1 MLNKKNK
8 KYSTGFTLV
17 ELMIVVAIVAIL
29 TAISY
34 PMYTSQIQK
43 ARRTEGRNSLLDFS
57 MRFEEF
63 YSANYTYTGAD
74 VYTNL
79 NTNPKTENNYYQMSG
94 TISSAGDTYTLTAT
108 AINSQ
113 AKDTACATI
122 TFDQVGT
129 KSPST
134 CW

>member
-1 MLNKKNK
+1 MINKQNK
-8 KYSTGFTLV
+8 KYSSGFTLI
-17 ELMIVVAIVAIL
+17 ELMIVVAIIAVL
-29 TAISY
+29 TTISY
-34 PMYTSQIQK
+34 PMYNSQIQK
-43 ARRTEGRNSLLDFS
+43 ARRSEGRNSLLDFS

-63 YSANYTYTGAD
+63 YGTNYTYTGAD

-79 NTNPKTENNYYQMSG
+79 STKPKTENNYYQMSG
-94 TISSAGDTYTLTAT
+94 VISSAGDTYTLTAT

-113 AKDTACATI
+113 AKDTDCATI

-129 KSPST
+129 KSPTT